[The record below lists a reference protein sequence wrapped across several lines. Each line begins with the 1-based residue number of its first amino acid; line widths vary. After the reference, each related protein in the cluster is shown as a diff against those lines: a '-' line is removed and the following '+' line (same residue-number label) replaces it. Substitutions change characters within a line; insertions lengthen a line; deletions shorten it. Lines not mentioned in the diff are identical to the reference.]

1 MWSSTPWC
9 RTPWVCRV
17 NMRLSLERST
27 EASCFLQA
35 GSIAKC
41 PLPEVVQAY

>member
-1 MWSSTPWC
+1 MVLDSLVQKP
-9 RTPWVCRV
+9 PWVCRV
-17 NMRLSLERST
+17 NMRLSLLRSA

-41 PLPEVVQAY
+41 PLPEGVQAY